1 MQTAAV
7 MRHYETH
14 LAPIY
19 SWMLGDIEAAFAR
32 SAAEL
37 EELRLPA
44 AAAGVAVDLGAG
56 LGLHAAALA
65 NRGFSVTAIDNSE
78 VLLDE
83 LRSRCAALPIVAINA
98 DLKDFQDFVQ
108 RQPAVIVCMGDTL
121 THLPSFAAVEELL
134 AAVAVSLAPGG
145 VFAATFRDYATKAL
159 EGNQRFILVRADQR
173 RILTCFLEYS
183 QDFVTVHDVLTEQ
196 QDGAWQQRVSSY
208 PKLRLAPE
216 WVAAKLIA
224 HGLEI
229 RRGATQSGMVRIV
242 GVKT

>member
-1 MQTAAV
+1 MQTAAAT
-7 MRHYETH
+7 RHYQTH

-32 SAAEL
+32 AAAEL
-37 EELRLPA
+37 EELRLPPA
-44 AAAGVAVDLGAG
+44 AAAVAVDLGAG
-56 LGLHAAALA
+56 LGLHARALA
-65 NRGFSVTAIDNSE
+65 DRGFSVTAIDSSE

-98 DLKDFQDFVQ
+98 DLMDFPDLVK

-121 THLPSFAAVEELL
+121 THLGSFAAVEKLL
-134 AAVAVSLAPGG
+134 AAVAESLAPGG

-159 EGNQRFILVRADQR
+159 EGNQRFILVRADER
-173 RILTCFLEYS
+173 RILSCFLEYS
-183 QDFVTVHDVLTEQ
+183 HDFVTVHDVLTERR
-196 QDGAWQQRVSSY
+196 DGEWQQRVSSY

-216 WVAAKLIA
+216 WVACRLSAL
-224 HGLEI
+224 GLEI
-229 RRGATQSGMVRIV
+229 RRGVTQSGMTRIV

>member
-1 MQTAAV
+1 MQTAAA
-7 MRHYETH
+7 RHYETH

-37 EELRLPA
+37 LELRLPPA
-44 AAAGVAVDLGAG
+44 AAAVAVDLGAG
-56 LGLHAAALA
+56 LGLHTMALA
-65 NRGFSVTAIDNSE
+65 KRGFSVTAIDSSQ

-98 DLKDFQDFVQ
+98 DLSDFRDFVK
-108 RQPAVIVCMGDTL
+108 RQPAVILCMGDTL
-121 THLPSFAAVEELL
+121 THLPSFQAVEKLL
-134 AAVAVSLAPGG
+134 AAVAETLAPGG

-159 EGNQRFILVRADQR
+159 EGHQRFILVRADER

-183 QDFVTVHDVLTEQ
+183 QEFVTVHDVLHQ
-196 QDGAWQQRVSSY
+196 LDDGEWRQRVSSY
-208 PKLRLAPE
+208 PKLRMAPE
-216 WVAAKLIA
+216 WVAARLIA
-224 HGLEI
+224 LGLEI
-229 RRGATQSGMVRIV
+229 RRGVGPNGMVRIV

>member
-1 MQTAAV
+1 VQTAAA

-37 EELRLPA
+37 EELRLPPA
-44 AAAGVAVDLGAG
+44 AAAVAVDLGAG
-56 LGLHAAALA
+56 LGLHAVALA
-65 NRGFSVTAIDNSE
+65 NRGFNVTAIDSSE
-78 VLLDE
+78 VLLDQ
-83 LRSRCAALPIVAINA
+83 LRARCAALPIVAINA
-98 DLKDFQDFVQ
+98 DLEDFQDFVQ

-121 THLPSFAAVEELL
+121 THLPSFAAVEKLL
-134 AAVAVSLAPGG
+134 AAVAASLAPGG

-173 RILTCFLEYS
+173 RILSCFLEYS

-208 PKLRLAPE
+208 PKLRLVPE

-224 HGLEI
+224 HGLEVH
-229 RRGATQSGMVRIV
+229 RGATQSGMVRIV